1 MNIFGIIILAIS
13 LISPL
18 SSKKLFNNSFNF
30 LSSKEKLFSLKVES
44 NIIIDEISDFHT
56 PAQLKYI
63 KDPKPE
69 NIFLYAHG
77 NEDLSRPKGN
87 KLDFSQDVADSSSYV
102 LQYSSSQH
110 FENDKTKTI
119 KDLKNKIYYLKN
131 LKLNETIYYRGAV
144 NVEGLVNSKIHK
156 LTVSS
161 LPPRNLDIPGL
172 DNARDIGGYKTNLIK
187 GGVIK
192 QGLYYRS
199 ARLSTMGD
207 EGKKIISKLGIK
219 REINLN
225 EEYFNPNIKGISY
238 HYIPMENTDENTRFD
253 KYNQEYKTVFQL
265 LSEADK
271 YPIVLHCHA
280 GADRTGVMS
289 FALLALLGV
298 EYKDIARDY
307 AFTSFGVQG
316 ERYVK
321 NSQLELW
328 MKKLDKYEGKNLA
341 EKCKNWLIKKG
352 IKENILERIRGIFIG
367 GYNRK
372 KSPYFPDNFDSLSID
387 EKYKIVKKLVSEN
400 KIKII
405 HLKEYLSQTDYQII
419 VKRYLLE
426 KNKN

>member
-1 MNIFGIIILAIS
+1 
-13 LISPL
+13 
-18 SSKKLFNNSFNF
+18 
-30 LSSKEKLFSLKVES
+30 
-44 NIIIDEISDFHT
+44 
-56 PAQLKYI
+56 
-63 KDPKPE
+63 
-69 NIFLYAHG
+69 
-77 NEDLSRPKGN
+77 
-87 KLDFSQDVADSSSYV
+87 
-102 LQYSSSQH
+102 
-110 FENDKTKTI
+110 
-119 KDLKNKIYYLKN
+119 
-131 LKLNETIYYRGAV
+131 LNETIYYRGAV

-187 GGVIK
+187 GGIIK

-199 ARLSTMGD
+199 ARLSTLGD
-207 EGKKIISKLGIK
+207 AGKKIIVKLGIK

-225 EEYFNPNIKGISY
+225 EANINPNIEGMSY
-238 HYIPMENTDENTRFD
+238 HYIPMANTNDNTRFD
-253 KYNQEYKTVFQL
+253 KYNQEYKEVFKL

-271 YPIVLHCHA
+271 YPIVLHCYA
-280 GADRTGVMS
+280 GADRTGVMT

-316 ERYVK
+316 KRYVK

-328 MKKLDKYEGKNLA
+328 MKKLDNYEGKNLA
-341 EKCKNWLIKKG
+341 EKCKNWLMKKG
-352 IKENILERIRGIFIG
+352 IKENVLEHIRGIFID

-372 KSPYFPDNFDSLSID
+372 KCPYFPYNFDSLSID
-387 EKYKIVKKLVSEN
+387 EKYKIVKKLILEN

-419 VKRYLLE
+419 IKRYLLE
-426 KNKN
+426 KN